1 MSEPLHLPGLPERLP
16 EGERLL
22 WQGSPDWRALAGRAL
37 HGRMIALY
45 FGLLLAWVALSA
57 IWGGAST
64 EQAALSVLW
73 FAPLAAAGIG
83 LVVLLGWLTAR
94 TTTYTITSRRVVLSY
109 GIALPASLNLPF
121 ARIAAA
127 GVRTFAD
134 GTADIPLTMAEG
146 DKVAYLLLWPHAR
159 PWRLSRPEPMLRAV
173 PDGARVAGILAR
185 ALAAAAG
192 LPTQAVPARPAAG
205 SRAVSVPT
213 AAAA

>member
-1 MSEPLHLPGLPERLP
+1 VSEPLHLPGLPERLP
-16 EGERLL
+16 EGEQVL

-45 FGLLLAWVALSA
+45 FALLLAWVALST

-64 EQAALSVLW
+64 AQAALSVLW

-94 TTTYTITSRRVVLSY
+94 TTTYTITSRRVVFSY

-127 GVRTFAD
+127 GVRTFPD

-173 PDGARVAGILAR
+173 PDGGRVAGILAR

-192 LPTQAVPARPAAG
+192 QEVQPMAVQPAPE
-205 SRAVSVPT
+205 SRATMPT